1 MVEDL
6 QATHPEHRG
15 LAELL
20 VIVKRAIT
28 GEDDGTGSCNS
39 IQIDIIRRAIVTMTE
54 TLSSYN
60 VKGRFILDEAIAE
73 VTEIPTILQATT
85 KYLNLQPN
93 KIFFQIGTN
102 DGDDDFRLLITG
114 EDDGIQIEIIRGYRD
129 SDNSTSGYKILKIKY
144 FFN

>member
-6 QATHPEHRG
+6 QATHPEHHG

>member
-6 QATHPEHRG
+6 QATHPEHHG

-54 TLSSYN
+54 ALSKTTRQGIYN
-60 VKGRFILDEAIAE
+60 LNEAIAE
-73 VTEIPTILQATT
+73 VTGAPTIPQAA
-85 KYLNLQPN
+85 KEYLDLQPN